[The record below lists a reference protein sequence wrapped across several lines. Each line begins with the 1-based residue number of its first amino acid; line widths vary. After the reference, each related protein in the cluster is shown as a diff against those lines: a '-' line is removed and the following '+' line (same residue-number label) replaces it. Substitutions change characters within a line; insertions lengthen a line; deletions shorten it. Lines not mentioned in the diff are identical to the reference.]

1 MKKPFLCVKLK
12 HVCCVT
18 YLLQRD
24 VTEPVQSTVQ
34 LSQSVQEVFSTFGDS
49 TDSNNYM
56 KIIWQY
62 QDCGAESSEMMSASY
77 HFCFTSNISLQAS
90 G

>member
-1 MKKPFLCVKLK
+1 MSLCYA
-12 HVCCVT
+12 T
-18 YLLQRD
+18 YLLQPD

-56 KIIWQY
+56 KIIWKY
-62 QDCGAESSEMMSASY
+62 QDCRGERSEMLSASY
-77 HFCFTSNISLQAS
+77 QFCFTSNISFQAT